1 MYTQPSYM
9 RKRSIAAGLLLG
21 GAALVSVA
29 ATSSDNERYFEIA
42 KNLDIF
48 ATLFKEVNTYY
59 VDEVPPAKL
68 VKTGIDAML
77 KSLDPYTNYIPED
90 DIEDFRTLTT
100 GQYGGIGAVV
110 VKRGGKTVV
119 QAAYEG
125 YPAQKAGLLPGDEI
139 MTINGVN
146 VDKKN
151 NSDISKLLK
160 GQANS
165 QVKLMVTRYGQDAP
179 VEINITRDKIQVDN
193 VPYYG
198 MLTNDI
204 GYFQLSGFTV
214 DAGKEVRM
222 ALTKLKEQGAK
233 KIVFDI
239 RDNPGGLLNESV
251 NISNLFVDKGLD
263 IVSTKGKV
271 TEWNKTYKALD
282 VPFDTQ
288 IPVVIITSNRSAS
301 ASEIVSGVLQDYDRA
316 VVVGERTFGKGLVQA
331 TRPLSY
337 NSQLKVTTAKYYIPS
352 GRCIQEI
359 DYAHRADDGTLG
371 KVPDSLRTAF
381 KTQAGRTVYDGGG
394 VAPDVEV
401 MDREIADITRVLLQ
415 KSYLFDYATR
425 YRAEHP
431 TIAPAKQFKLSDT
444 DYQKF
449 QDFLK
454 GKDISYSTD
463 AEKAINDLTKKVKEE
478 KHYDDVKVELEAM
491 RRKVSTNKSNDLV
504 RFKPEIKDLL
514 EQEIVSRYYFQKGQI
529 EATFDD
535 DPNILMA
542 MSVLN
547 DPNRYAALLRPNG
560 RAASATKGAGT
571 VK

>member
-1 MYTQPSYM
+1 MTIS
-9 RKRSIAAGLLLG
+9 KKLFAGVTLS
-21 GAALVSVA
+21 GALFLFSFRGA
-29 ATSSDNERYFEIA
+29 SDNERYFEIA

-59 VDEVPPAKL
+59 VDEVTPGKL

-77 KSLDPYTNYIPED
+77 KSLDPYTNYIAED

-110 VKRGGKTVV
+110 VKRNGKTVV
-119 QAAYEG
+119 QSTYEG

-139 MTINGVN
+139 LDINGVI

-151 NSDISKLLK
+151 NADISKLLK

-165 QVKLMVTRYGQDAP
+165 VVKLMVTRYGQDKP
-179 VEINITRDKIQVDN
+179 VQIDITRDKVQVDN

-198 MLTNDI
+198 MI
-204 GYFQLSGFTV
+204 SPEVGYFQLAGFTV
-214 DAGKEVRM
+214 DAGREVRT
-222 ALTKLKEQGAK
+222 AVAKLKEQGAK
-233 KIVFDI
+233 KLVLDI
-239 RDNPGGLLNESV
+239 RDNPGGLLNEAV
-251 NISNLFVDKGLD
+251 NISNLFIDKGLD
-263 IVSTKGKV
+263 VVSTKGKV

-282 VPFDTQ
+282 MPLDTQ
-288 IPVVIITSNRSAS
+288 IPIAIITSSRSAS

-316 VVVGERTFGKGLVQA
+316 VLVGERTFGKGLVQA

-359 DYAHRADDGTLG
+359 DYSHRGDDGTLG
-371 KVPDSLRTAF
+371 KVPDSLRSAF

-401 MDREIADITRVLLQ
+401 ADREIADITRLLLQ

-425 YRAEHP
+425 YRAEHT
-431 TIAPAKQFKLSDT
+431 TIPPAREFKLTDA

-449 QDFLK
+449 VTFLQSK
-454 GKDISYSTD
+454 NINYSTES
-463 AEKAINDLTKKVKEE
+463 EKTLADFTKKVKDE
-478 KHYDDVKVELEAM
+478 KHYEDVKTELEAV
-491 RRKVSTNKSNDLV
+491 RKKMTVNKANDLQ
-504 RFKPEIKDLL
+504 RFKPEIKQLL
-514 EQEIVSRYYFQKGQI
+514 ELEIVSRYYFQKGRT
-529 EATFDD
+529 EASFDD
-535 DPNILMA
+535 DPDILA
-542 MSVLN
+542 AVAVLN
-547 DPNRYAALLRPNG
+547 DPNRYAALLKPTG
-560 RAASATKGAGT
+560 QAASARKSAGT
-571 VK
+571 K

>member
-1 MYTQPSYM
+1 M
-9 RKRSIAAGLLLG
+9 RKKTVAGLLLG
-21 GAALVSVA
+21 GAALLVSFRSA
-29 ATSSDNERYFEIA
+29 SDNERYFEIA

-59 VDEVPPAKL
+59 VDEITPAKL

-110 VKRGGKTVV
+110 VKRAGKTIV

-139 MTINGVN
+139 LTINGVN
-146 VDKKN
+146 VEKKN

-165 QVKLMVTRYGQDAP
+165 LAKLEVTRYGQDKP
-179 VEINITRDKIQVDN
+179 IEISITRDKIQVDN

-198 MLTNDI
+198 MLAPEI

-214 DAGKEVRM
+214 DAGKETRLAVS
-222 ALTKLKEQGAK
+222 KLKDMGAK

-239 RDNPGGLLNESV
+239 RGNPGGLLNEAV
-251 NISNLFVDKGLD
+251 NISNIFVDKGLD
-263 IVSTKGKV
+263 VVSTKGKV

-282 VPFDTQ
+282 APLDTQ
-288 IPVVIITSNRSAS
+288 IPVVVITSNRSAS
-301 ASEIVSGVLQDYDRA
+301 ASEIVAGVLQDYDRA

-371 KVPDSLRTAF
+371 KFPDSLRTAY
-381 KTQAGRTVYDGGG
+381 KTAAGRVVYDGGG

-401 MDREIADITRVLLQ
+401 ADKGIADISRVLIQ
-415 KSYLFDYATR
+415 KSYLFDFATR

-431 TIAPAKQFKLSDT
+431 TVASARDFKLADA

-449 QDFLK
+449 VDYLK
-454 GKDISYSTD
+454 TKDISYSTD
-463 AEKAINDLTKKVKEE
+463 MEKSLTDLTKKAKDD
-478 KHYDDVKVELEAM
+478 KHYDDVKNDLDAM
-491 RRKVSTNKSNDLV
+491 RKKVSTNKSNDLM
-504 RFKPEIKDLL
+504 RFKPEIREML
-514 EQEIVSRYYFQKGQI
+514 EQEIVSRYYFQKGSI
-529 EATFDD
+529 EASFDD
-535 DPNILMA
+535 DPNILA
-542 MSVLN
+542 AITVLN
-547 DPNRYAALLRPNG
+547 DPARYTALLKPGTPEARTRPEAN
-560 RAASATKGAGT
+560 RRTAGG
-571 VK
+571 K

>member
-1 MYTQPSYM
+1 MTI
-9 RKRSIAAGLLLG
+9 RKKLLTGLVLG
-21 GAALVSVA
+21 SAALVSFRA
-29 ATSSDNERYFEIA
+29 ASDSERYFEIA

-59 VDEVPPAKL
+59 VDEVTPAKL

-110 VKRGGKTVV
+110 VKRNGKTVV
-119 QAAYEG
+119 QSAYEG

-139 MTINGVN
+139 LDINGVP
-146 VDKKN
+146 VDKKS

-165 QVKLMVTRYGQDAP
+165 VVKLMVTRYGQDKP
-179 VEINITRDKIQVDN
+179 VQIDITRDKIQVEN
-193 VPYYG
+193 VPYTG
-198 MLTNDI
+198 MISGDV
-204 GYFQLSGFTV
+204 GYFQLGGFTV
-214 DAGKEVRM
+214 DAGKEVRT
-222 ALTKLKEQGAK
+222 AVSKLKEQGAK

-239 RDNPGGLLNESV
+239 RDNPGGLLNEAV
-251 NISNLFVDKGLD
+251 NISNLFIDKGLD
-263 IVSTKGKV
+263 VVSTKGKV

-282 VPFDTQ
+282 APLDTQ
-288 IPVVIITSNRSAS
+288 IPIAIITSNRSAS

-316 VVVGERTFGKGLVQA
+316 VLVGERTFGKGLVQA

-359 DYAHRADDGTLG
+359 DYSHRAEDGSLG
-371 KVPDSLRTAF
+371 KFPDSLRTAF

-401 MDREIADITRVLLQ
+401 AEREIADITRVLLQ

-425 YRAEHP
+425 FRAEHP
-431 TIAPAKQFKLSDT
+431 SIPAAKEFKLSEAE
-444 DYQKF
+444 YQKF
-449 QDFLK
+449 VTYLQ
-454 GKDISYSTD
+454 GKNINYSTD
-463 AEKAINDLTKKVKEE
+463 AEKALTDLSKKVKDE
-478 KHYDDVKVELEAM
+478 KHYDDVKLELEAM
-491 RRKVSTNKSNDLV
+491 RKKMTTNKANDLQ
-504 RFKPEIKDLL
+504 RFKPEIKELL
-514 EQEIVSRYYFQKGQI
+514 EQEIASRYYFEKGRT
-529 EATFDD
+529 EAGFDD
-535 DPNILMA
+535 DPNIIA
-542 MSVLN
+542 AVAVLN
-547 DPNRYAALLRPNG
+547 DPNRYAALLKPTG
-560 RAASATKGAGT
+560 QAASARKSAGT
-571 VK
+571 K

>member
-1 MYTQPSYM
+1 MTI
-9 RKRSIAAGLLLG
+9 RKKLLATLVVGTLG
-21 GAALVSVA
+21 LVSFRA
-29 ATSSDNERYFEIA
+29 ASDNERYFEIA

-59 VDEVPPAKL
+59 VDEVTPARL

-77 KSLDPYTNYIPED
+77 RSLDPYTNYIPED
-90 DIEDFRTLTT
+90 DIEDFRTMTT
-100 GQYGGIGAVV
+100 GQYGGIGASV
-110 VKRGGKTVV
+110 VKRNGKTVV
-119 QAAYEG
+119 QSAYEG

-139 MTINGVN
+139 LDINGVI
-146 VDKKN
+146 VDKKS

-165 QVKLMVTRYGQDAP
+165 VVKLMVTRYGQDKP

-193 VPYYG
+193 VPYTG
-198 MLTNDI
+198 MISGDV
-204 GYFQLSGFTV
+204 GYFQLGGFTV
-214 DAGKEVRM
+214 DAGKEVR
-222 ALTKLKEQGAK
+222 AAVTKLKEQGAK

-239 RDNPGGLLNESV
+239 RDNPGGLLNEAV
-251 NISNLFVDKGLD
+251 NISNLFIDKGLD
-263 IVSTKGKV
+263 VVSTKGKV

-282 VPFDTQ
+282 QPLDTQ
-288 IPVVIITSNRSAS
+288 IPVAIITSSRSAS

-359 DYAHRADDGTLG
+359 DYAHRGEDGTLG
-371 KVPDSLRTAF
+371 KFPDSLRTAF
-381 KTQAGRTVYDGGG
+381 KTTAGRTVYDGGG

-401 MDREIADITRVLLQ
+401 NDREIADITRILLQ

-431 TIAPAKQFKLSDT
+431 TIVPARQFKLSDV

-449 QDFLK
+449 VTYLQNK
-454 GKDISYSTD
+454 NISYSTD
-463 AEKAINDLTKKVKEE
+463 AEKALTDLSKKVKEE
-478 KHYDDVKVELEAM
+478 KHYDDVKLELEAI
-491 RRKVSTNKSNDLV
+491 RRKVTMNKANDLQ
-504 RFKPEIKDLL
+504 RFKPEIKELL
-514 EQEIVSRYYFQKGQI
+514 EQEIVSRYYFEKGRT
-529 EATFDD
+529 EAGFDN
-535 DPNILMA
+535 DPNIIA
-542 MSVLN
+542 AVAVLN
-547 DPNRYAALLRPNG
+547 DPNRYAALLKPSG
-560 RAASATKGAGT
+560 QAASARKSAGT
-571 VK
+571 K

>member
-1 MYTQPSYM
+1 MTI
-9 RKRSIAAGLLLG
+9 RKKLLATLVVGTLG
-21 GAALVSVA
+21 LVSFRA
-29 ATSSDNERYFEIA
+29 ASDNERYFEIA

-59 VDEVPPAKL
+59 VDEVTPARL

-77 KSLDPYTNYIPED
+77 RSLDPYTNYIPED
-90 DIEDFRTLTT
+90 DIEYFRTMTT
-100 GQYGGIGAVV
+100 GQYGGIGASV
-110 VKRGGKTVV
+110 VKRNGKTVV
-119 QAAYEG
+119 QSAYEG

-139 MTINGVN
+139 LDINGVI
-146 VDKKN
+146 VDKKS

-165 QVKLMVTRYGQDAP
+165 VVKLMVTRYGQDKP

-193 VPYYG
+193 VPYTG
-198 MLTNDI
+198 MISGDV
-204 GYFQLSGFTV
+204 GYFQLGGFTV
-214 DAGKEVRM
+214 DAGKEVR
-222 ALTKLKEQGAK
+222 AAVTKLKEQGAK

-239 RDNPGGLLNESV
+239 RDNPGGLLNEAV
-251 NISNLFVDKGLD
+251 NISNLFIDKGLD
-263 IVSTKGKV
+263 VVSTKGKV

-282 VPFDTQ
+282 QPLDTQ
-288 IPVVIITSNRSAS
+288 IPVAIITSSRSAS

-359 DYAHRADDGTLG
+359 DYAHRGEDGTLG
-371 KVPDSLRTAF
+371 KFPDSLRTAF
-381 KTQAGRTVYDGGG
+381 KTTAGRTVYDGGG

-401 MDREIADITRVLLQ
+401 NDREIADITRILLQ

-431 TIAPAKQFKLSDT
+431 TIVPARQFKLSDV

-449 QDFLK
+449 VTYLQNK
-454 GKDISYSTD
+454 NISYSTD
-463 AEKAINDLTKKVKEE
+463 AEKALTDLSKKVKEE
-478 KHYDDVKVELEAM
+478 KHYDDVKLELEAI
-491 RRKVSTNKSNDLV
+491 RKKVTVNKANDLQ
-504 RFKPEIKDLL
+504 RFKPEIKELL
-514 EQEIVSRYYFQKGQI
+514 EQEIVSRYYFEKGRT
-529 EATFDD
+529 EAGFDN
-535 DPNILMA
+535 DPNIIA
-542 MSVLN
+542 AVAVLN
-547 DPNRYAALLRPNG
+547 DPNRYAALLKPSG
-560 RAASATKGAGT
+560 QAASARKSAGT
-571 VK
+571 K